1 MSARC
6 ETIAGVGEA
15 TIRELRNR
23 ARQVIDRVARG
34 EHITVT
40 SNDEPVAE
48 LRPLPRRPLAA
59 AAVQKR
65 FRRLP
70 ALDPVRFRAD
80 IDATIDESL

>member
-1 MSARC
+1 
-6 ETIAGVGEA
+6 VGDA

-23 ARQVIDRVARG
+23 GGEVIARVAGG
-34 EHITVT
+34 EHIVVT
-40 SNDEPVAE
+40 RDGEPVAE

-70 ALDPVRFRAD
+70 PLDPVRFRAD
-80 IDATIDESL
+80 VDATVDQTM